1 MKRSL
6 CDRKVAESNVTAV
19 LWSVAWT
26 LAPKLHGNVDRW
38 SAPTAML
45 MLHQQASVE
54 HLLSAFLIREFKQSI
69 IWNTRNAPSP
79 KHYILKDPRGA
90 VTCICDKH
98 FFSPLVSLQ
107 KYRHIT
113 QQTRPKTTTWHFA
126 DPRSFPPDREKGGG
140 GGRDDSSF
148 RSDIKHRRESEK
160 KRGGRKRLHLCRD
173 SLLEK
178 PGKCRA
184 ISLSFS
190 LSLPP
195 SIYPSLP
202 LCVSLSLFLSHQ
214 NLPPIRI
221 SASHALWM
229 GYENT
234 RRTQGVN
241 AGIKVA
247 RGCGVIVVVQIDRPP
262 RLQWLLASP
271 RSLSRRIHTLIHQG
285 HFSL

>member
-140 GGRDDSSF
+140 EMTAALDLTSNTGERV
-148 RSDIKHRRESEK
+148 
-160 KRGGRKRLHLCRD
+160 RKREGGENGYISAVTACWKSLANAEQFLCPSLSLSPLLSIHL
-173 SLLEK
+173 SLSV
-178 PGKCRA
+178 
-184 ISLSFS
+184 SLSRSFS
-190 LSLPP
+190 L
-195 SIYPSLP
+195 IKT
-202 LCVSLSLFLSHQ
+202 C
-214 NLPPIRI
+214 
-221 SASHALWM
+221 
-229 GYENT
+229 
-234 RRTQGVN
+234 RRLG
-241 AGIKVA
+241 
-247 RGCGVIVVVQIDRPP
+247 
-262 RLQWLLASP
+262 
-271 RSLSRRIHTLIHQG
+271 SRRATCFGWDMKTHG
-285 HFSL
+285 EPKG